1 MTDPDEVLGLLA
13 DLTDAPEGAI
23 PTDGIVLVA
32 YHDPDGDASVG
43 LATFGEALHT
53 SRLGLLAWAQFQLA
67 NTQENTNL

>member
-67 NTQENTNL
+67 NTQEDTNL